1 MKKTKEKISTQHTQI
16 PSAVTPDVPDDL
28 DDPEHKND
36 STLITPPDPF
46 EEQFG
51 HLITVDGDKV
61 KLNQPAIAAKFAKDM
76 NVRYSENDS
85 QFNEFD
91 GAGGI
96 WNKITR
102 KVAMWLV
109 SVFLKTLA
117 DTMKVPEL
125 LLKRTPAL
133 MNGILQFV
141 EGHALMGAPPPPS
154 AKLVPVANGVLDLSG
169 AEPVLREYRM
179 EDFFKGKHSHPYVP
193 GAKCERFLNELLRP
207 ALPDPDDV
215 KFLQRDF
222 GRQLVAGNDAQTITL
237 LVGEGGSGKTI
248 LMSIMEIMLMSERF
262 GYLRPDQLNGRFETD
277 SFRGK
282 SILVGKDVNTDYLDN
297 DGAPM
302 LKSLTGA
309 DRIESEKKYGGKFSM
324 RGEFYVTITAN
335 KKPLI
340 KIQGDAKAW
349 RRRVRY
355 IDFSREIPAHIIP
368 KFDED
373 LIRDEGAGILSW
385 LVDGYMAHQEELREH
400 GTLKLTEAQQRRVDD
415 WLMESGGVNAFVRA
429 HIVKGPGNVT
439 VQEIW
444 QSYTQF
450 ATARGW
456 RIPSQQKFFTKL
468 PEVMLELFGVE
479 RDNHITRD
487 KAAVRG
493 FVGVRFLVKETPD
506 VQAQASKEAE

>member
-1 MKKTKEKISTQHTQI
+1 MSTKSHLASIQHAQT

-28 DDPEHKND
+28 DDLEQKND
-36 STLITPPDPF
+36 STLSTPPDPF
-46 EEQFG
+46 EEEFG

-61 KLNQPAIAAKFAKDM
+61 KLNQPAIAAKFARDM
-76 NVRYSENDS
+76 NVRYSEDNS
-85 QFNEFD
+85 QFHAFD
-91 GAGGI
+91 SDEGF
-96 WNKITR
+96 WKKIAR
-102 KVAMWLV
+102 KVAMWMV
-109 SVFLKTLA
+109 TAFLKTLA

-169 AEPVLREYRM
+169 PKPALREYRM
-179 EDFFKGKHSHPYVP
+179 EDFFKGKHTHPYVP

-207 ALPDPDDV
+207 ALPDPADV

-222 GRQLVAGNDAQTITL
+222 GRQLVDGNDAQTITL
-237 LVGEGGSGKTI
+237 LVGQPGSGKTI
-248 LMSIMEIMLMSERF
+248 LMSSMEKMLIPERF
-262 GYLRPDQLNGRFETD
+262 GYLRPDQLTGRFETY
-277 SFRGK
+277 SLRGK
-282 SILVGKDVNTDYLDN
+282 SILVGKDVKTDYLDN

-335 KKPLI
+335 SKPLI

-368 KFDED
+368 KFDEV
-373 LIRDEGAGILSW
+373 LIREEGVGILSW

-400 GTLKLTEAQQRRVDD
+400 GTLTLTEAHQKRVDD
-415 WLMESGGVNAFVRA
+415 WLMESEGVNAFVRA
-429 HIVKGPGNVT
+429 HIVKKPGNVT

-444 QSYTQF
+444 QAYTKF
-450 ATARGW
+450 ASARGW
-456 RIPSQQKFFTKL
+456 HIPSQQKFFTKL

-493 FVGVRFLVKETPD
+493 FNGVKFIGEDEV
-506 VQAQASKEAE
+506 A

>member
-1 MKKTKEKISTQHTQI
+1 MSTKSHLASIQHSQT

-28 DDPEHKND
+28 DDPEQEND
-36 STLITPPDPF
+36 SALSTPP
-46 EEQFG
+46 ELVVE

-61 KLNQPAIAAKFAKDM
+61 KLNQPAIAAKFARDM
-76 NVRYSENDS
+76 NVRYSEDDS

-91 GAGGI
+91 VAEGI
-96 WNKITR
+96 WKKISR
-102 KVAMWLV
+102 KVAMWMV
-109 SVFLKTLA
+109 TVFLKTLA
-117 DTMKVPEL
+117 ETMKVPEL

-154 AKLVPVANGVLDLSG
+154 AKLVPVANGVLDLAG

-340 KIQGDAKAW
+340 KIQDDDKAW

-355 IDFSREIPAHIIP
+355 INFSREMPDHIIA
-368 KFDED
+368 KLDEE
-373 LIRDEGAGILSW
+373 LIREEGAGILSW
-385 LVDGYMAHQEELREH
+385 LVDGYKAHQVELGEH
-400 GTLKLTEAQQRRVDD
+400 GTLTLTEAHQKRVDD
-415 WLMESGGVNAFVRA
+415 WLMESDGVNAFVRA
-429 HIVKGPGNVT
+429 HIVKKPGNVT

-444 QSYTQF
+444 QVYTQF
-450 ATARGW
+450 ASARGW
-456 RIPSQQKFFTKL
+456 QIPSQQKFFTKL

-493 FVGVRFLVKETPD
+493 FNGVKFVGEEEV
-506 VQAQASKEAE
+506 A